1 MKKEIFVF
9 ETDECGYHNSES
21 GKLAIE
27 KYGAKEFVC
36 SGYYGNSY
44 AIPVLD
50 MFGDKLSLN
59 DIQYYINRFIEFTK
73 SNKRKQFVISKI
85 CTELFKLYITDI
97 PKNVTLLY
105 QPIEII
111 EGKTRSNR
119 KNITSPRP
127 DVQPAPQPNK

>member
-27 KYGAKEFVC
+27 KHGAKEFVC

-50 MFGDKLSLN
+50 MFGEKLSLS
-59 DIQYYINRFIEFTK
+59 DIQYYISRFIEFAK
-73 SNKRKQFVISKI
+73 SNKRKRFVVSKMVS
-85 CTELFKLYITDI
+85 ELFKSYLIDI
-97 PKNVTLLY
+97 PINVILTA
-105 QPIEII
+105 
-111 EGKTRSNR
+111 K
-119 KNITSPRP
+119 
-127 DVQPAPQPNK
+127 